1 MSMKNHS
8 PSMRLKSLLP
18 ILLLTCCT
26 PSVAQREHTTLFG
39 AGRANQYDTYL
50 SPLEYRG
57 PQVTIQHSTLR
68 PLQRNTRISFQT
80 ITQIE
85 YSYTKNPTGVTHE
98 HGGAVRFDAGW
109 NYNWANILF
118 PDLQLM
124 AGGLLGMDGG
134 FLYNERNGNNPAQG
148 RLSAKLSATAGAAYH
163 LHIRRKTLTLQYQAI
178 FPLFGGMFSPQ
189 YGQSYYNIFTQGN
202 YDHNVIATH
211 PGNALSLRQRLV
223 VSIPL
228 RSRSLTVGYLSD
240 LLQSKPHHLRQ
251 HQYSRGV
258 VIGWTIGNRKDRD

>member
-1 MSMKNHS
+1 MNN
-8 PSMRLKSLLP
+8 PFLIMRLKSLLP
-18 ILLLTCCT
+18 ILSLLCCT
-26 PSVAQREHTTLFG
+26 PGMAQREHTTLFG
-39 AGRANQYDTYL
+39 VGRANQYDTYL

-68 PLQRNTRISFQT
+68 PLERNVRISFQT

-85 YSYTKNPTGVTHE
+85 YSYTHNTSSTTHE

-109 NYNWANILF
+109 NYHWPNLLL
-118 PDLQLM
+118 PGLELM

-148 RLSAKLSATAGAAYH
+148 RLSAKLSATASARYG
-163 LHIRRKTLTLQYQAI
+163 LHIRHKTLTLHYQAI

-202 YDHNVIATH
+202 YDHNVLATH
-211 PGNALSLRQRLV
+211 PGNALSLRQRLT

-228 RSRSLTVGYLSD
+228 RARSLTIGYLSD

-258 VIGWTIGNRKDRD
+258 VIGWTMGERKDRDK